1 MNTATDLAPAPVS
14 FGASIAPE
22 PAKLHTASLGNR
34 VSASLV
40 DAGATV
46 AAGIAGALVGAC
58 LGGVAGLLDGGS
70 AQSLLET
77 GTNLGAMIGLFG
89 FAALQVYLISI
100 SGQTVGKKWFR
111 IRIVRTNGRAA
122 GFIHGWGL
130 RSLIPAMFT
139 YFFTALMLPAFVF
152 VVADLAFVFSS
163 QRRTLHDRIAGTRVV
178 EV

>member
-1 MNTATDLAPAPVS
+1 MNTATDFAPAPVS

-22 PAKLHTASLGNR
+22 PAKLRTASLGNR
-34 VSASLV
+34 ICASLV

-46 AAGIAGALVGAC
+46 AAGIVGALVGAC
-58 LGGVAGLLDGGS
+58 LGAVAG
-70 AQSLLET
+70 QLES
-77 GTNLGAMIGLFG
+77 GTNLGAMLGLFG
-89 FAALQVYLISI
+89 FVALQIYLIAI

-111 IRIVRTNGRAA
+111 IRIVRTSGRAA

-178 EV
+178 DA